1 MTLEDVVL
9 CSGGLRVA
17 QRGAEPPFQ
26 GPALRVGGIA
36 PVRLPATAP
45 VEARRADDV
54 VWRRHWLEPERLAIE
69 FVGLTAVEV
78 DEASG
83 TVIFDRH
90 VPKEMEQHLL
100 LDHVLP
106 LVLARRGRLVLHGAV
121 VSRHGKA
128 AVLMGA
134 SGAGKSTLTAFAW
147 QQGWTVGGDD
157 GAVLYATDPPVVEPT
172 YATVR
177 LTPASVDLL
186 GIVPQANSEVVGKL
200 RIAGDGASRFLQQ
213 RVELRLIAI
222 VEPAATGQPA
232 RFQPL
237 DGAEAHA
244 TLFGS
249 TFHAELSETG
259 LLPAVIEQLASIVE
273 VSTVGR
279 LTVPRGVEGLAAAE
293 RLLRHHLAQ
302 PGGPGT
308 SRPVDPAAGTD
319 GDHGEEVR

>member
-17 QRGAEPPFQ
+17 QRGAELVSE
-26 GPALRVGGIA
+26 GPALRVGDIA
-36 PVRLPATAP
+36 PVRLPETAP

-69 FVGLTAVEV
+69 FVGLTVVEV

-83 TVIFDRH
+83 TVVFDRH
-90 VPKEMEQHLL
+90 LPREMEQHLL

-134 SGAGKSTLTAFAW
+134 SGAGKSTFTAFAW

-157 GAVLYATDPPVVEPT
+157 GAVLYATDPPAVEPT

-177 LTPASVDLL
+177 LTPASIELL
-186 GIVPQANSEVVGKL
+186 GIVPEANSEVVGKL
-200 RIAGDGASRFLQQ
+200 RIAGDDGRRFLQQ

-222 VEPAATGQPA
+222 IEPAATGQPA

-237 DGAEAHA
+237 DGTEAHA
-244 TLFGS
+244 MLFGS
-249 TFHAELSETG
+249 TFHAELAETG
-259 LLPAVIEQLASIVE
+259 LLPAVIEHLASIVE
-273 VSTVGR
+273 VCTVGR
-279 LTVPRGVEGLAAAE
+279 LGVPRGVEGLAAAE
-293 RLLRHHLAQ
+293 GLLRDHLAQ
-302 PGGPGT
+302 PSGRGM
-308 SRPVDPAAGTD
+308 SRPMTPATD
-319 GDHGEEVR
+319 GGDHDEEVR

>member
-1 MTLEDVVL
+1 MTLDEVVL

-17 QRGAEPPFQ
+17 QRGAELPVQ

-36 PVRLPATAP
+36 PVRLPETAP

-69 FVGLTAVEV
+69 FVGLAAVEV

-83 TVIFDRH
+83 SVIFDRH
-90 VPKEMEQHLL
+90 LSQEMEQHLL
-100 LDHVLP
+100 LDHILP

-157 GAVLYATDPPVVEPT
+157 GAVLYPINPPMVEPT

-186 GIVPQANSEVVGKL
+186 GIVPEANSAVVGKL
-200 RIAGDGASRFLQQ
+200 RFAGDGARPFLQH

-222 VEPAATGQPA
+222 IERAATGQPA

-237 DGAEAHA
+237 DGGEAHA

-259 LLPAVIEQLASIVE
+259 LLPAVIGHLASIVE

-279 LTVPRGVEGLAAAE
+279 LAVPRGVEGLAAAE
-293 RLLRHHLAQ
+293 RLLRHYLVQSH
-302 PGGPGT
+302 GPET
-308 SRPVDPAAGTD
+308 SQPVDPAGGAD
-319 GDHGEEVR
+319 GDHDEEVP

>member
-17 QRGAEPPFQ
+17 QRGAELVCE
-26 GPALRVGGIA
+26 GPALRVGGIS
-36 PVRLPATAP
+36 PVRLPDAAP

-78 DEASG
+78 EEASG
-83 TVIFDRH
+83 TVVFDRH
-90 VPKEMEQHLL
+90 LPREMEQHLL

-121 VSRHGKA
+121 VSRYGKA

-157 GAVLYATDPPVVEPT
+157 GAVLYASDPPVVEPT

-177 LTPASVDLL
+177 LTPASIDLL
-186 GIVPQANSEVVGKL
+186 GIVPEANSEVVGKL
-200 RIAGDGASRFLQQ
+200 RIAGDGGRRFLQQ

-222 VEPAATGQPA
+222 IEPAVTGQPA

-237 DGAEAHA
+237 DATEAHA

-249 TFHAELSETG
+249 TFHAELAETG
-259 LLPAVIEQLASIVE
+259 LLPAVIEHLASIVE
-273 VSTVGR
+273 VCTVGR

-293 RLLRHHLAQ
+293 RLLRDHLAQ
-302 PGGPGT
+302 PSGRG
-308 SRPVDPAAGTD
+308 
-319 GDHGEEVR
+319 